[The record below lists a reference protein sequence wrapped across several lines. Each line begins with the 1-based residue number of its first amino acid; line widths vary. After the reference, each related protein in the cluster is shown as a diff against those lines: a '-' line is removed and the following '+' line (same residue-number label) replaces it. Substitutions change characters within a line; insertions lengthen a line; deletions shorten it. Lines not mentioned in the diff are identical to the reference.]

1 MNRLDLVNYVSQQ
14 SQMAGAPGDATACQ
28 NFLSKRYEL
37 IYNSYLWKDT
47 LTMVN
52 VPFDPVNNQDNAD
65 GICLLPEV
73 IDRVVALRTSLN
85 SVRIHGLED
94 YYRIDY
100 DAFNQGITNPFGT
113 SAEFAILSPIWF
125 VWRGALGLK
134 MAYGNSAADTL
145 PCKVTWRDETGK
157 RFVQLLN
164 NAALL
169 NSSNAR
175 SANLIPANATYSGGG
190 YPVYSNGPL
199 VVGKKYVWIPGANEI
214 SGPFGTGIVPAIF
227 TAPSPAYAFQTASP
241 VGSPVTGYIGLP
253 VVSRLEIETVFKPAT
268 TSTVSVSPQAVGDVA
283 GGTMQ
288 PTDTASPKYQRIRLF
303 SIPQGAIT
311 LNVLGKKPFIPLD
324 FDQEVPA
331 IKNLDNV
338 LIAFTLGDM
347 LRYARQYG
355 KSQQLYTEGAAL
367 LRELALLE
375 VVQGANN
382 TRIIPESGY
391 GDPYFSAGR
400 GYGFEQG
407 GIY

>member
-1 MNRLDLVNYVSQQ
+1 
-14 SQMAGAPGDATACQ
+14 MAGAPGDTTACQ
-28 NFLSKRYEL
+28 TFLSKRYEL

-52 VPFDPVNNQDNAD
+52 VPFDPVNNLDNAE
-65 GICLLPEV
+65 GVCLLPEV

-113 SAEFAILSPIWF
+113 SAEFAILSAVWF
-125 VWRGALGLK
+125 IWRGSLGLK
-134 MAYGNSAADTL
+134 MVYGNVATDTS
-145 PCKVTWRDETGK
+145 PCKVIWRDETGK

-164 NAALL
+164 NAAFL
-169 NSSNAR
+169 NSSNALNT
-175 SANLIPANATYSGGG
+175 NLIPNGTLYSAFSL
-190 YPVYSNGPL
+190 YFYTPL
-199 VVGKKYVWIPGANEI
+199 TVGKSYLYIPGINESSATNGVQNLGNSPRI
-214 SGPFGTGIVPAIF
+214 FVASDPSITMTGTGPAK
-227 TAPSPAYAFQTASP
+227 
-241 VGSPVTGYIGLP
+241 PVTAYVALP
-253 VVSRLEIETVFKPAT
+253 VASRLEIESVFKPAT
-268 TSTVSVSPQAVGDVA
+268 TSTISVNGQAANDA
-283 GGTMQ
+283 IGGTLN
-288 PTDTASPKYQRIRLF
+288 PTDTTAPKYQRIRLF

-391 GDPYFSAGR
+391 GDPYFNAGR